1 MESEAQAILAA
12 AQRIDQHLPAAVE
25 LIRSAPGKLI
35 VTGIG
40 KSGHLARQLAAT
52 LQSTGTPAVFL
63 HPAEAIH
70 GDLGICQQSD
80 AVLMISKSGSTAE
93 LLQLLPSL
101 RHFKAR
107 FLGILGNPNSPLARE
122 MDVVLDAS
130 VPREADPEG
139 FMPSASLAVAQA
151 IGHALAVALM
161 QSGAFTAR
169 DFAHLHAGGQLG
181 RSLTMTVADV
191 MHSGEEV
198 AWVAPNDTLKNVVIA
213 LSRRPLGAACVLSAS
228 GQLEGLVTDGD
239 VRRAFE
245 THDDIREL
253 RAADVMTRKPL
264 TIGPAALLN
273 EALLVMEDRPSQI
286 SVLPV
291 VDEAGKCH
299 GLLRL
304 HDIYK
309 PSVTED

>member
-1 MESEAQAILAA
+1 METEAQAILAA
-12 AQRIDQHLPAAVE
+12 AHRIDAALPSAVD
-25 LIRSAPGKLI
+25 LIRSRPGKLI

-40 KSGHLARQLAAT
+40 KSGHLARQLAST

-63 HPAEAIH
+63 HPAEATH
-70 GDLGICQQSD
+70 GDLGLCQPGD
-80 AVLMISKSGSTAE
+80 TVLMISKSGSTSE
-93 LLQLLPSL
+93 LLQLIPSL
-101 RHFKAR
+101 RQFNAA
-107 FLGILGNPNSPLARE
+107 FIGILGNGDSPLARE
-122 MDVVLDAS
+122 MNVVLDGS
-130 VPREADPEG
+130 VAREADPEG
-139 FMPSASLAVAQA
+139 FMPSSSSAVALA

-161 QSGAFTAR
+161 QSRGFTAR

-181 RSLTMTVADV
+181 RSLKMTVAEV

-198 AWVAPNDTLKNVVIA
+198 AWVSSTDSLKNVVIA
-213 LSRRPLGAACVLSAS
+213 LSHRPLGAACVLGAD
-228 GQLEGLVTDGD
+228 GQLEGLITDGD

-245 THDDIREL
+245 AHDDIREL
-253 RAADVMTRKPL
+253 RATDVMTRKPL
-264 TIGPAALLN
+264 SIVPSALLN

-304 HDIYK
+304 HDIYR

>member
-1 MESEAQAILAA
+1 MEAEAQAILAA
-12 AQRIDQHLPAAVE
+12 AQRIDQQLPAAVE
-25 LIRSAPGKLI
+25 LIRAAPGKLV

-70 GDLGICQQSD
+70 GDLGLCQKGD

-93 LLQLLPSL
+93 LLQLLPAL
-101 RHFKAR
+101 RQFEAR
-107 FLGILGNPNSPLARE
+107 FVGILGNGDSPLARE

-139 FMPSASLAVAQA
+139 FMPSSSSAVALA

-161 QSGAFTAR
+161 QSRGFTAR

-191 MHSGEEV
+191 MHSGDKV
-198 AWVAPNDTLKNVVIA
+198 AWVAPNDSLKAVVIA
-213 LSRRPLGAACVLSAS
+213 LSRHPLGAACVLNTT

-239 VRRAFE
+239 IRRAFE
-245 THDDIREL
+245 SHDDIRDL
-253 RAADVMTRKPL
+253 RASDVMTRHPL

-291 VDEAGKCH
+291 VDEAGKCQ

-309 PSVTED
+309 PSVVED